1 MSEARVALVTGGSRG
16 IGAAA
21 AVALARDGWDVGIS
35 YRTQADEAAA
45 VVAACE
51 AAGRRAFAVQAD
63 VAEAAD
69 IERMFGEVTDALG
82 PIGAVINN
90 AGIVSPSGKVADYD
104 VERLER
110 VFRINA
116 IGAFLVAG
124 AAVRRMSTARGG
136 HGGVIV
142 NVSSRGAVLG
152 SANEY
157 VDYASS
163 KAAVDT
169 LTIGLANEVAQEG
182 IRVLGIRPGLIETD
196 IHEEGRLERIGTTP
210 PLGRPGKVE
219 EVAEL
224 IAFLA
229 SDRASY
235 MTGSSSRRMP
245 AAVRPARPMSSRAIR
260 PMVGMARWVDSSP
273 RTVTASLGCQWVAS
287 AGAASLTAVIEAI
300 SRPGAALASSV
311 SRAASFTG
319 SPITVYS

>member
-1 MSEARVALVTGGSRG
+1 MGEMRVALVTGGSRG

-45 VVAACE
+45 VVASCE
-51 AAGRRAFAVQAD
+51 AVGRRAFAVRAD
-63 VAEAAD
+63 VGEAAD
-69 IERMFGEVTDALG
+69 IERMFGEVTEALG

-90 AGIVSPSGKVADYD
+90 AGIVSPAGKVADYD

-110 VFRINA
+110 VFRINT

-136 HGGVIV
+136 QGGVIV

-169 LTIGLANEVAQEG
+169 LTVGLANEVAKEG
-182 IRVLGIRPGLIETD
+182 IRVLGIRPGLIETE

-224 IAFLA
+224 IAFLV

-235 MTGSSSRRMP
+235 MTGSS
-245 AAVRPARPMSSRAIR
+245 I
-260 PMVGMARWVDSSP
+260 D
-273 RTVTASLGCQWVAS
+273 
-287 AGAASLTAVIEAI
+287 
-300 SRPGAALASSV
+300 V
-311 SRAASFTG
+311 SGGR
-319 SPITVYS
+319 

>member
-1 MSEARVALVTGGSRG
+1 LVTGGSRG

-21 AVALARDGWDVGIS
+21 AVALALDGWDVGIS
-35 YRTQADEAAA
+35 YRTRSDEAAQ

-51 AAGRRAFAVQAD
+51 KVGRRAYAVQAD
-63 VAEAAD
+63 VAEPEQ
-69 IERMFGEVTDALG
+69 IEQLFDAVTGELG
-82 PIGAVINN
+82 AIGAVVNN
-90 AGIVSPSGKVADYD
+90 AGIVSPSGRVADYD

-110 VFRINA
+110 VFRINT

-124 AAVRRMSTARGG
+124 AAVRRMSTATGG
-136 HGGVIV
+136 DGGVII

-152 SANEY
+152 SAGEY

-169 LTIGLANEVAQEG
+169 LTVGLANEVAKEG

-196 IHEEGRLERIGTTP
+196 IHEDGRLERIGGTP

-235 MTGSSSRRMP
+235 MTGS
-245 AAVRPARPMSSRAIR
+245 
-260 PMVGMARWVDSSP
+260 MVD
-273 RTVTASLGCQWVAS
+273 VA
-287 AGAASLTAVIEAI
+287 GG
-300 SRPGAALASSV
+300 R
-311 SRAASFTG
+311 
-319 SPITVYS
+319 

>member
-1 MSEARVALVTGGSRG
+1 MTEMVVARGVALVTGGSRG

-21 AVALARDGWDVGIS
+21 AVALAEDGWDVGIS
-35 YRTQADEAAA
+35 YRTQAGEAAE

-51 AAGRRAFAVQAD
+51 AVGRRAVAVQAD
-63 VAEAAD
+63 VAEVGD
-69 IERMFGEVTDALG
+69 IERLFETVSDELG
-82 PIGAVINN
+82 QIGAVINN
-90 AGIVSPSGKVADYD
+90 AGIVSPSGRVADYD

-110 VFRINA
+110 VFRINT

-136 HGGVIV
+136 SGGVIV

-169 LTIGLANEVAQEG
+169 LTIGLANEVANEG
-182 IRVLGIRPGLIETD
+182 IRVLGVRPGLIETD

-235 MTGSSSRRMP
+235 MTGSS
-245 AAVRPARPMSSRAIR
+245 
-260 PMVGMARWVDSSP
+260 VD
-273 RTVTASLGCQWVAS
+273 VA
-287 AGAASLTAVIEAI
+287 GG
-300 SRPGAALASSV
+300 R
-311 SRAASFTG
+311 
-319 SPITVYS
+319 

>member
-1 MSEARVALVTGGSRG
+1 MTEIVRGVALVTGGSRG

-21 AVALARDGWDVGIS
+21 AVALAGDGWDVGIS
-35 YRTQADEAAA
+35 YRTQADDAAA

-51 AAGRRAFAVQAD
+51 AVGRRAVAVRAD
-63 VAEAAD
+63 VAEAED

-90 AGIVSPSGKVADYD
+90 AGIVTPSAKVADYD
-104 VERLER
+104 VERLEK
-110 VFRINA
+110 VFRINT

-136 HGGVIV
+136 SGGVIV

-157 VDYASS
+157 VDYAGS

-169 LTIGLANEVAQEG
+169 LTIGLANEVAKEG

-196 IHEEGRLERIGTTP
+196 IHAEGRLERIGATP
-210 PLGRPGKVE
+210 PLGRPGKAE
-219 EVAEL
+219 EVAAL

-235 MTGSSSRRMP
+235 MTGS
-245 AAVRPARPMSSRAIR
+245 
-260 PMVGMARWVDSSP
+260 MVD
-273 RTVTASLGCQWVAS
+273 VA
-287 AGAASLTAVIEAI
+287 GG
-300 SRPGAALASSV
+300 R
-311 SRAASFTG
+311 
-319 SPITVYS
+319 

>member
-1 MSEARVALVTGGSRG
+1 MTETGARRCTALVTGGSRG

-21 AVALARDGWDVGIS
+21 AVALATDGWDVGIS
-35 YRTQADEAAA
+35 YRTRSDEAAQ

-51 AAGRRAFAVQAD
+51 ELGRRAYAVQAD
-63 VAEAAD
+63 VAEPAQ
-69 IERMFGEVTDALG
+69 IEQLFDAVTGELG
-82 PIGAVINN
+82 AIGAVVNN
-90 AGIVSPSGKVADYD
+90 AGIVSPSGRVADYD

-110 VFRINA
+110 VFRINT

-124 AAVRRMSTARGG
+124 AAVRRMSTASGG
-136 HGGVIV
+136 AGGVII

-152 SANEY
+152 SAGEY

-169 LTIGLANEVAQEG
+169 MTVGLANEVAKEG

-196 IHEEGRLERIGTTP
+196 IHEEGRLERIGGTP

-235 MTGSSSRRMP
+235 MTGS
-245 AAVRPARPMSSRAIR
+245 
-260 PMVGMARWVDSSP
+260 MVD
-273 RTVTASLGCQWVAS
+273 VA
-287 AGAASLTAVIEAI
+287 GG
-300 SRPGAALASSV
+300 R
-311 SRAASFTG
+311 
-319 SPITVYS
+319 